1 MKKKLLVFVL
11 AVIMVFS
18 TMSVAAFAEEGQ
30 AVTYPNLSIGVSVDN
45 PDCIHYDDAKVSVK
59 ITKNDLTVASIDL
72 NYDKEWGQYSF
83 EGRQEGIDAIIDEIA
98 GNESLMKEYSD
109 WMADLNTE
117 EDFDILAKAGYEVE
131 VIAEDNDANHD
142 FEVYGLES
150 SIATKELIEE
160 TTDAIANMVVM
171 MIINSSSAAEIAEVA
186 VLFGGVNLV
195 AKEGTAYIVYADN
208 TEKAVGFNDLLD
220 LVKNEDVA
228 KEMELEDDDIAA
240 IKEYED
246 MMAAMEAGTYK
257 GELDIYADLKCGC
270 QVMNEYTLYH
280 EYYDADGKYIAQVSS
295 DVKAAE
301 GTVVKVEDL
310 KLIEKYDGENYKFDG
325 VYLYNEKNDEWDWAN
340 PITEFTVPLTTSDEY
355 LSVCI
360 KYVSTSSGVA
370 GDSEPEG
377 EGGKA
382 DGSNPDT
389 GDDFNVLPFAAVML
403 LAVAGMGAA
412 VVRRRA

>member
-1 MKKKLLVFVL
+1 MKKKLLAMIM
-11 AVIMVFS
+11 AVIMVFT
-18 TMSVAAFAEEGQ
+18 TMSAVAFAEDEQ
-30 AVTYPNLSIGVSVDN
+30 AGTYPNLSVGVSIDN

-59 ITKNDLTVASIDL
+59 ITKDDLIVASIDL

-83 EGRQEGIDAIIDEIA
+83 EGRQDGIDTIINEIA
-98 GNESLMKEYSD
+98 GNEELMKEYSD

-117 EDFDILAKAGYEVE
+117 EDFDILAKAGYEIE

-310 KLIEKYDGENYKFDG
+310 KLIEKYDGESYGFEG
-325 VYLYNEKNDEWDWAN
+325 VYLYNEKTGDWDWKN
-340 PITEFTVPLTTSDEY
+340 PVTEFTVPSIASDEY
-355 LSVCI
+355 LQVCI
-360 KYVSTSSGVA
+360 KYVSTSAAVA
-370 GDSEPEG
+370 GEAEPEG
-377 EGGKA
+377 EGSKT

-389 GDDFNVLPFAAVML
+389 GDDFNVLPFAAIML
-403 LAVAGMGAA
+403 LAAAGMGAA
-412 VVRRRA
+412 VIRRRA